1 MQRFARYTGAMLYD
15 VTLPV
20 SSTLARWPGD
30 PPVAVDWLGDDIR
43 VSRWTLGSHA
53 GTHVDAPTHFSAGDA
68 TVDTLD
74 PAMLVGPCRVLDLP
88 DVPRIT
94 AAVLAGQPWQGMER
108 LLFRTRNAQGWVEDP
123 TVFDPEFVGLSRDAA
138 ALLLAGGVRLLGTDG
153 LSVEPFGGDGAVH
166 RLLLGAGVILL
177 EGLALAAVPPGD
189 YTLLCAPLKLAG
201 ADGAP
206 ARVFLQTI

>member
-1 MQRFARYTGAMLYD
+1 MLYD

-20 SSTLARWPGD
+20 SPTLARWPGD
-30 PPVAVDWLGDDIR
+30 PPVEAAHLGGEIR

-74 PAMLVGPCRVLDLP
+74 PAVLIGPCRVFDLP
-88 DVPRIT
+88 AVDRIT
-94 AAVLAGQPWQGMER
+94 ADTLAALPWRGMAR
-108 LLFRTRNAQGWVEDP
+108 VLFRTRNSRQWVDDP
-123 TVFDPEFVGLSRDAA
+123 AVFDDTFVGLSLDAA
-138 ALLLAGGVRLLGTDG
+138 EALVAGGVRLIGVDG
-153 LSVEPFGGDGAVH
+153 LSVEPFGGDGSVH
-166 RLLLGAGVILL
+166 RCLLGAGVVLV
-177 EGLALAAVPPGD
+177 EGLALAAVPAGD

-206 ARVFLQTI
+206 ARVFVASGTTLQDAVG